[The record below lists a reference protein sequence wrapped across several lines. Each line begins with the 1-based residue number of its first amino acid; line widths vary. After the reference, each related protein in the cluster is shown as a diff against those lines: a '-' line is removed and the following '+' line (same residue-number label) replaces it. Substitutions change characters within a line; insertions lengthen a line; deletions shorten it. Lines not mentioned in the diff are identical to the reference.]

1 MVIGAMFKYKLL
13 NYIDFLS
20 AKGAGSGVNWRPV
33 FIATVLS
40 VTLVGAIPVRAQL
53 SLGGAP
59 ERVVEEQ
66 VEESVEEAVE
76 ESVEDSVGDSV
87 AEQVEDAVEEAV
99 EERALSLGGDGI
111 DQRIEER
118 FEESV
123 EESVEDGIEDEVVDA
138 VEESIEEEVEAILE
152 EEIADIITEDLEES
166 VEETIEDAVEEVI
179 EESVEEIVEA
189 TVEES
194 VEEVVEAT
202 VEETVEDSVESTVEQ
217 SVEQVVEVTVEESVE
232 DAVET
237 SVEEG
242 VALVVE
248 QGVEQTVEESV
259 EQGVEGEVAS
269 AIEEQIENEID
280 DILEGLESRL
290 EVDES
295 RIMKDQWLVMA
306 EPEVFEQ
313 LAEEGYLFASVTD
326 LPGMGMRLAE
336 VAAPSSFDITE
347 VRQGVI
353 DVVGKER
360 AKVDLN
366 HIYTAG
372 DPVSI
377 SPEGG
382 ILPRDAIGFPADTDE
397 LSLSIGMIDSGVDVT
412 HPALLGSSIKT
423 QSFASKG
430 AKLPDFHGTAIASII
445 AASDADYQGLAPR
458 AEVYAAAVFESDRDR
473 GEIAST
479 VSLVRA
485 LDWLM
490 SSGVDVVNI
499 SLAGPPNRLLEAALG
514 RAAEQGVMI
523 LAAAGNGG
531 PVAEPMF
538 PAAYESV
545 VAVTAVDSGG
555 QVYRLANRGNYLDL
569 AAPGVSVLH
578 ARAGGG
584 YSASSGT
591 SFAVPFAA
599 TAAARLR
606 QLEPGADALEILVNS
621 AKDLG
626 PPGRDDIYGYGL
638 LRPSAAGAPRIATS
652 DM

>member
-1 MVIGAMFKYKLL
+1 MVIGAMFNYKLL
-13 NYIDFLS
+13 KYIDFILPQGAGNGLNWRSVIIATALS
-20 AKGAGSGVNWRPV
+20 AM
-33 FIATVLS
+33 
-40 VTLVGAIPVRAQL
+40 LVGAIPVRAQL

-76 ESVEDSVGDSV
+76 ETVENSVGDSV

-99 EERALSLGGDGI
+99 EERTLSLGGDGI

-123 EESVEDGIEDEVVDA
+123 EESVEDGVEQEVVDA
-138 VEESIEEEVEAILE
+138 VEESIEEDVESIVE
-152 EEIADIITEDLEES
+152 EEIADTITEDLEES
-166 VEETIEDAVEEVI
+166 VEDAVEEVI
-179 EESVEEIVEA
+179 EESVEEVVEA

-202 VEETVEDSVESTVEQ
+202 VEETVEDSVETVVEQ

-232 DAVET
+232 DTVET
-237 SVEEG
+237 SVEDS

-248 QGVEQTVEESV
+248 QGLEQTVEESV

-313 LAEEGYLFASVTD
+313 LAKEGYLFASVTD

-397 LSLSIGMIDSGVDVT
+397 LSLSIGMIDSGVDLT
-412 HPALLGSSIKT
+412 HPALLDSSIKT

-430 AKLPDFHGTAIASII
+430 ARLPDFHGTAIASII

-531 PVAEPMF
+531 PVAEPMY
-538 PAAYESV
+538 PAAYDSV

-569 AAPGVSVLH
+569 AAPGVSVMH

-606 QLEPGADALEILVNS
+606 QLEPGVDALEILVNS

-638 LRPSAAGAPRIATS
+638 LRPGAAGAPRIATS